1 MLSMFFSYRL
11 IPLRWVVG
19 CLLLL
24 PFGSAGQPAADTLR
38 VDLPRL
44 EEQFLSRNYQLLAQR
59 FQISAAEAEVIQA
72 GLRPNPNLEVSTNL
86 YNPNTGKV
94 LPLST
99 PSAADINNDVYNSG
113 YFSVQLQQLIQ
124 LAGKRS
130 KLVALAESNRA
141 LASIAFR
148 DVLRT
153 LRYQLH
159 TSYANLHYDLQAI
172 RLLREEEGRQQRLI
186 ESSRIALQTGGIA
199 RYELTRLEV
208 DLRDLRA
215 NIASYRSQIA
225 EEQATLRVLL
235 RQTSTQFIVPT
246 QVPAALPALPAV
258 ALTID
263 SALANRP
270 DAALTREQI
279 NNAERR
285 LLLERANRTP
295 DLTAGLVYE
304 RYGNTYVNF
313 TAIKLGMD
321 LPIFHRNQGG
331 IKVAQLAVDNARAGL
346 ENQESVVRNEVIEAY
361 EKLTLYYEQNNA
373 LPPDYLSQLQ
383 NISVEATLA
392 YNNRVIGLLDY
403 LDKIRTYQSGL
414 LNYIALQNNIFQA
427 QQQLNFTTN
436 SRFF

>member
-246 QVPAALPALPAV
+246 QVPAALPALNREIAAVGWVRTRARPSSGRSPA
-258 ALTID
+258 A
-263 SALANRP
+263 SADAGNARTNRP
-270 DAALTREQI
+270 AAGKPVGGGEPVSGPPASGQRPAAGDTNPVPKILYP
-279 NNAERR
+279 A
-285 LLLERANRTP
+285 TP
-295 DLTAGLVYE
+295 
-304 RYGNTYVNF
+304 
-313 TAIKLGMD
+313 
-321 LPIFHRNQGG
+321 
-331 IKVAQLAVDNARAGL
+331 LAAP
-346 ENQESVVRNEVIEAY
+346 
-361 EKLTLYYEQNNA
+361 KW
-373 LPPDYLSQLQ
+373 P
-383 NISVEATLA
+383 
-392 YNNRVIGLLDY
+392 
-403 LDKIRTYQSGL
+403 
-414 LNYIALQNNIFQA
+414 
-427 QQQLNFTTN
+427 
-436 SRFF
+436 